1 MAPQRTARQ
10 APGPAPATTGD
21 GGLAAS
27 APRPDVVDALLG
39 ARAEL
44 AACVRDDSARA
55 DMWAVH
61 AAMGGLLVAELAGAP
76 WPVVVAVVRLAWRC
90 CTVLVRWGVAAELE
104 TRRRR
109 LAAGHGDAAP

>member
-1 MAPQRTARQ
+1 
-10 APGPAPATTGD
+10 
-21 GGLAAS
+21 
-27 APRPDVVDALLG
+27 VVDALLG

-44 AACVRDDSARA
+44 AACVRDDAARA

-61 AAMGGLLVAELAGAP
+61 AAMGGLLAAELAGAR

-90 CTVLVRWGVAAELE
+90 CAVLVRWGVAAELE

-109 LAAGHGDAAP
+109 LAAGHGEVARRAVTTAVDGRPTVTARASARASHAGL

>member
-1 MAPQRTARQ
+1 MAPHRSARQ
-10 APGPAPATTGD
+10 APAPVSDPQGPPV
-21 GGLAAS
+21 L

-44 AACVRDDSARA
+44 AACVRDDAARA

-61 AAMGGLLVAELAGAP
+61 AAMGGLLAAELAGAR
-76 WPVVVAVVRLAWRC
+76 WPLVVAVVRLAWRC
-90 CTVLVRWGVAAELE
+90 CAVLVRWGVAAELE

-109 LAAGHGDAAP
+109 LAAGHGEPAAP